1 MVKISLRHP
10 RTASCLQARSDCVV
24 GSAGCGRP
32 AWTRCRRA
40 EGPRKRPGGFRRQPV
55 AGPCASGRAGPDNL
69 FPAETGF
76 GLVFDAHSRPGVHG
90 EEWRTPRVPTSRW
103 ELRGLRGLGAGRVG
117 GGGTRGHYGL
127 EHPRLGAR
135 LSVRGLAGE
144 GRTQEARPTQET
156 AAMCRCVRPRAPPTA
171 NERALRDGCGVGC
184 ARERRQQTSNQTQ
197 TDSLSPS
204 PNPVSP
210 VPLNNPT
217 SAPRYGTVI
226 PNRIFVG
233 GIDFKTNE
241 NDLRKFFSQ
250 YGSVKE
256 VKIVNDRA
264 GVSKGYGFITFETQE
279 DAQKILQ
286 EAEKLNYKDKKLN
299 IGPAIRKQQVG
310 IPRSSIMPAAGTM
323 YLTTSTGYPYTYH
336 NGVAYF
342 HTPEVASVPPPWP
355 SRSISSSPV
364 MVAQPVY
371 QQPAYHYQ
379 APAQCLPGQW
389 QWGVPQSPAS
399 SAPFLYLQPPEV
411 IYQPVEIAQ
420 DGGCVPPP
428 LSLMEASVPEPYSD
442 HGVQAAY
449 HQVYAPSA
457 IALSAPVMQPEPIKM
472 FFGVLL
478 VSSFTLFL
486 KFG

>member
-1 MVKISLRHP
+1 MGAEK
-10 RTASCLQARSDCVV
+10 
-24 GSAGCGRP
+24 
-32 AWTRCRRA
+32 RR
-40 EGPRKRPGGFRRQPV
+40 
-55 AGPCASGRAGPDNL
+55 
-69 FPAETGF
+69 
-76 GLVFDAHSRPGVHG
+76 
-90 EEWRTPRVPTSRW
+90 
-103 ELRGLRGLGAGRVG
+103 
-117 GGGTRGHYGL
+117 
-127 EHPRLGAR
+127 R
-135 LSVRGLAGE
+135 LSREALAGLKFF
-144 GRTQEARPTQET
+144 QLPTYAFHLSNWIVELFKGSPGKMET
-156 AAMCRCVRPRAPPTA
+156 DSGA
-171 NERALRDGCGVGC
+171 
-184 ARERRQQTSNQTQ
+184 QTTNQTQ

-217 SAPRYGTVI
+217 SAPRFGTVI

-241 NDLRKFFSQ
+241 NDLRKFFAQ

-399 SAPFLYLQPPEV
+399 SAPFLYLQPSEV

-442 HGVQAAY
+442 HGVQATY
-449 HQVYAPSA
+449 HQVYAQSA
-457 IALSAPVMQPEPIKM
+457 IAMPAPVMQPEPIKEPRLHSVRRS
-472 FFGVLL
+472 FSQP
-478 VSSFTLFL
+478 SSVGL
-486 KFG
+486 KPRYTRSPHFHPRKEFRAEDSILTPPSSTDSIRKQA

>member
-1 MVKISLRHP
+1 MES
-10 RTASCLQARSDCVV
+10 
-24 GSAGCGRP
+24 
-32 AWTRCRRA
+32 
-40 EGPRKRPGGFRRQPV
+40 EPG
-55 AGPCASGRAGPDNL
+55 A
-69 FPAETGF
+69 
-76 GLVFDAHSRPGVHG
+76 
-90 EEWRTPRVPTSRW
+90 
-103 ELRGLRGLGAGRVG
+103 
-117 GGGTRGHYGL
+117 
-127 EHPRLGAR
+127 
-135 LSVRGLAGE
+135 
-144 GRTQEARPTQET
+144 
-156 AAMCRCVRPRAPPTA
+156 
-171 NERALRDGCGVGC
+171 
-184 ARERRQQTSNQTQ
+184 QTSNQTQ
-197 TDSLSPS
+197 TDSLSSS

-210 VPLNNPT
+210 GPLNNPT

-342 HTPEVASVPPPWP
+342 HTPEVTSVPPPWP

-389 QWGVPQSPAS
+389 QWSVPQSPAS
-399 SAPFLYLQPPEV
+399 SAPFLYLQPSEV
-411 IYQPVEIAQ
+411 IYQPVEIAP

-428 LSLMEASVPEPYSD
+428 LSLMEASVPESYSD
-442 HGVQAAY
+442 HGVQATY

-457 IALSAPVMQPEPIKM
+457 IAMPAPVMQPEPIKEPRLHSVRRG
-472 FFGVLL
+472 FSQP
-478 VSSFTLFL
+478 SSIGL
-486 KFG
+486 KPRYSRSPHFSS

>member
-1 MVKISLRHP
+1 MHSLGLHKP
-10 RTASCLQARSDCVV
+10 
-24 GSAGCGRP
+24 
-32 AWTRCRRA
+32 
-40 EGPRKRPGGFRRQPV
+40 PGAP
-55 AGPCASGRAGPDNL
+55 L
-69 FPAETGF
+69 
-76 GLVFDAHSRPGVHG
+76 L
-90 EEWRTPRVPTSRW
+90 
-103 ELRGLRGLGAGRVG
+103 L
-117 GGGTRGHYGL
+117 
-127 EHPRLGAR
+127 
-135 LSVRGLAGE
+135 
-144 GRTQEARPTQET
+144 
-156 AAMCRCVRPRAPPTA
+156 PPT
-171 NERALRDGCGVGC
+171 LFSLSTPL
-184 ARERRQQTSNQTQ
+184 QTPNQMQ

-204 PNPVSP
+204 PNTVSP

-217 SAPRYGTVI
+217 SAPRFGTVI

-250 YGSVKE
+250 YGCVKE

-342 HTPEVASVPPPWP
+342 HTPEITSVPQPWP

-371 QQPAYHYQ
+371 QQPTYHYQ

-389 QWGVPQSPAS
+389 QWSIPQSPAS
-399 SAPFLYLQPPEV
+399 PTSFFYLHPSE
-411 IYQPVEIAQ
+411 ITYQPLEITQ
-420 DGGCVPPP
+420 DGGCVPP
-428 LSLMEASVPEPYSD
+428 LSLMEAAVPEPYSD

-449 HQVYAPSA
+449 HQVYAQSA
-457 IALSAPVMQPEPIKM
+457 IAMPTPVLQPESVKETRIHPM
-472 FFGVLL
+472 RRNFSHP
-478 VSSFTLFL
+478 SSMTLKPRYARSPHFHPRKDYRSDDTML
-486 KFG
+486 STPSSTDSVK

>member
-1 MVKISLRHP
+1 M
-10 RTASCLQARSDCVV
+10 
-24 GSAGCGRP
+24 
-32 AWTRCRRA
+32 
-40 EGPRKRPGGFRRQPV
+40 
-55 AGPCASGRAGPDNL
+55 
-69 FPAETGF
+69 
-76 GLVFDAHSRPGVHG
+76 
-90 EEWRTPRVPTSRW
+90 
-103 ELRGLRGLGAGRVG
+103 
-117 GGGTRGHYGL
+117 
-127 EHPRLGAR
+127 
-135 LSVRGLAGE
+135 
-144 GRTQEARPTQET
+144 
-156 AAMCRCVRPRAPPTA
+156 
-171 NERALRDGCGVGC
+171 
-184 ARERRQQTSNQTQ
+184 Q

-204 PNPVSP
+204 PNTVSP
-210 VPLNNPT
+210 VPLSNPT
-217 SAPRYGTVI
+217 SAPRFGTVI

-250 YGSVKE
+250 YGCVKE

-342 HTPEVASVPPPWP
+342 HTPEVASVPQPWP
-355 SRSISSSPV
+355 SRSISNSPV

-389 QWGVPQSPAS
+389 QWSIPQSPAS
-399 SAPFLYLQPPEV
+399 PTSFFVDKLL
-411 IYQPVEIAQ
+411 VEYI
-420 DGGCVPPP
+420 CPRRTV
-428 LSLMEASVPEPYSD
+428 LSRLINWPYSD

-449 HQVYAPSA
+449 HQVYAQSA
-457 IALSAPVMQPEPIKM
+457 IAMPAPVMQPESIKEAKIHSVRRN
-472 FFGVLL
+472 FSH
-478 VSSFTLFL
+478 SSSMSL
-486 KFG
+486 KPRYARSPHFHPRKDYRSDDTMLTTPSSTDSVK

>member
-1 MVKISLRHP
+1 M
-10 RTASCLQARSDCVV
+10 
-24 GSAGCGRP
+24 
-32 AWTRCRRA
+32 
-40 EGPRKRPGGFRRQPV
+40 E
-55 AGPCASGRAGPDNL
+55 PD
-69 FPAETGF
+69 
-76 GLVFDAHSRPGVHG
+76 S
-90 EEWRTPRVPTSRW
+90 S
-103 ELRGLRGLGAGRVG
+103 
-117 GGGTRGHYGL
+117 
-127 EHPRLGAR
+127 
-135 LSVRGLAGE
+135 
-144 GRTQEARPTQET
+144 Q
-156 AAMCRCVRPRAPPTA
+156 TA
-171 NERALRDGCGVGC
+171 N
-184 ARERRQQTSNQTQ
+184 QMQ

-204 PNPVSP
+204 PKTVSP
-210 VPLNNPT
+210 VPLNNAT
-217 SAPRYGTVI
+217 SAPRFGTVI

-250 YGSVKE
+250 YGCVKE

-264 GVSKGYGFITFETQE
+264 GVSKGYGFVTFETQE

-342 HTPEVASVPPPWP
+342 HTPEVASVPQPWP

-364 MVAQPVY
+364 MLAQPIY
-371 QQPAYHYQ
+371 QQPTYHYQ

-389 QWGVPQSPAS
+389 QWSIPQSPAS
-399 SAPFLYLQPPEV
+399 PTSFFYLHPSE
-411 IYQPVEIAQ
+411 ITYQPLEIAQ

-428 LSLMEASVPEPYSD
+428 LSLMEAAVPEPYTD

-457 IALSAPVMQPEPIKM
+457 IAMPAPVMQPETIKEARIHSVRRN
-472 FFGVLL
+472 FSHP
-478 VSSFTLFL
+478 SSMSL
-486 KFG
+486 KPRYARTPHFHPRKDYRSDDSMLNTSSSTDSVK

>member
-1 MVKISLRHP
+1 
-10 RTASCLQARSDCVV
+10 
-24 GSAGCGRP
+24 
-32 AWTRCRRA
+32 
-40 EGPRKRPGGFRRQPV
+40 
-55 AGPCASGRAGPDNL
+55 
-69 FPAETGF
+69 
-76 GLVFDAHSRPGVHG
+76 
-90 EEWRTPRVPTSRW
+90 
-103 ELRGLRGLGAGRVG
+103 
-117 GGGTRGHYGL
+117 
-127 EHPRLGAR
+127 
-135 LSVRGLAGE
+135 
-144 GRTQEARPTQET
+144 
-156 AAMCRCVRPRAPPTA
+156 
-171 NERALRDGCGVGC
+171 
-184 ARERRQQTSNQTQ
+184 TSNQTQ

-264 GVSKGYGFITFETQE
+264 GVSKGYGFVTFETQE

-286 EAEKLNYKDKKLN
+286 E
-299 IGPAIRKQQVG
+299 
-310 IPRSSIMPAAGTM
+310 
-323 YLTTSTGYPYTYH
+323 
-336 NGVAYF
+336 
-342 HTPEVASVPPPWP
+342 
-355 SRSISSSPV
+355 
-364 MVAQPVY
+364 
-371 QQPAYHYQ
+371 

-399 SAPFLYLQPPEV
+399 STPFLYLQPSEV

-442 HGVQAAY
+442 HGVQATY

-457 IALSAPVMQPEPIKM
+457 IAMPAPVMQPEPIK
-472 FFGVLL
+472 VR
-478 VSSFTLFL
+478 SLF
-486 KFG
+486 

>member
-1 MVKISLRHP
+1 METES
-10 RTASCLQARSDCVV
+10 
-24 GSAGCGRP
+24 
-32 AWTRCRRA
+32 RA
-40 EGPRKRPGGFRRQPV
+40 
-55 AGPCASGRAGPDNL
+55 
-69 FPAETGF
+69 
-76 GLVFDAHSRPGVHG
+76 
-90 EEWRTPRVPTSRW
+90 
-103 ELRGLRGLGAGRVG
+103 
-117 GGGTRGHYGL
+117 
-127 EHPRLGAR
+127 
-135 LSVRGLAGE
+135 
-144 GRTQEARPTQET
+144 
-156 AAMCRCVRPRAPPTA
+156 
-171 NERALRDGCGVGC
+171 
-184 ARERRQQTSNQTQ
+184 QTTNQTQ

-217 SAPRYGTVI
+217 SGPRYGTVI

-342 HTPEVASVPPPWP
+342 HTPEVTSVPPSWP

-379 APAQCLPGQW
+379 ETGWNEDQHVKEIIQTHKRKEKA
-389 QWGVPQSPAS
+389 
-399 SAPFLYLQPPEV
+399 YLLNLLKRTMNC
-411 IYQPVEIAQ
+411 VEQGKRIGI
-420 DGGCVPPP
+420 DSIGR
-428 LSLMEASVPEPYSD
+428 
-442 HGVQAAY
+442 
-449 HQVYAPSA
+449 
-457 IALSAPVMQPEPIKM
+457 
-472 FFGVLL
+472 
-478 VSSFTLFL
+478 
-486 KFG
+486 

>member
-1 MVKISLRHP
+1 MI
-10 RTASCLQARSDCVV
+10 DF
-24 GSAGCGRP
+24 
-32 AWTRCRRA
+32 
-40 EGPRKRPGGFRRQPV
+40 E
-55 AGPCASGRAGPDNL
+55 
-69 FPAETGF
+69 
-76 GLVFDAHSRPGVHG
+76 
-90 EEWRTPRVPTSRW
+90 
-103 ELRGLRGLGAGRVG
+103 
-117 GGGTRGHYGL
+117 
-127 EHPRLGAR
+127 
-135 LSVRGLAGE
+135 
-144 GRTQEARPTQET
+144 
-156 AAMCRCVRPRAPPTA
+156 
-171 NERALRDGCGVGC
+171 
-184 ARERRQQTSNQTQ
+184 QTSNQTQ

-342 HTPEVASVPPPWP
+342 HTPEVTSVPPPWP
-355 SRSISSSPV
+355 SRSVSSSPV

-399 SAPFLYLQPPEV
+399 SAPFLYLQPSEV

-442 HGVQAAY
+442 HGVQATY

-457 IALSAPVMQPEPIKM
+457 IAMPTPVMQPEPIKVQHNPSQNL
-472 FFGVLL
+472 GK
-478 VSSFTLFL
+478 LFR
-486 KFG
+486 GY

>member
-1 MVKISLRHP
+1 ME
-10 RTASCLQARSDCVV
+10 T
-24 GSAGCGRP
+24 
-32 AWTRCRRA
+32 
-40 EGPRKRPGGFRRQPV
+40 EPG
-55 AGPCASGRAGPDNL
+55 A
-69 FPAETGF
+69 
-76 GLVFDAHSRPGVHG
+76 
-90 EEWRTPRVPTSRW
+90 
-103 ELRGLRGLGAGRVG
+103 
-117 GGGTRGHYGL
+117 
-127 EHPRLGAR
+127 
-135 LSVRGLAGE
+135 
-144 GRTQEARPTQET
+144 
-156 AAMCRCVRPRAPPTA
+156 
-171 NERALRDGCGVGC
+171 
-184 ARERRQQTSNQTQ
+184 QTSNQTQ

-204 PNPVSP
+204 SNPVSP

-342 HTPEVASVPPPWP
+342 HTPEVTSVPPPWP

-364 MVAQPVY
+364 MVAQPIY
-371 QQPAYHYQ
+371 QQPSYHYQ

-389 QWGVPQSPAS
+389 QWGVPQSPTS
-399 SAPFLYLQPPEV
+399 SAPFLYLQPSEV
-411 IYQPVEIAQ
+411 IYQPVDLAQ
-420 DGGCVPPP
+420 DGGCAPPP
-428 LSLMEASVPEPYSD
+428 LSLLETSVPETVWSIHY
-442 HGVQAAY
+442 
-449 HQVYAPSA
+449 
-457 IALSAPVMQPEPIKM
+457 
-472 FFGVLL
+472 
-478 VSSFTLFL
+478 
-486 KFG
+486 

>member
-1 MVKISLRHP
+1 MAITVGKNFTDRSLF
-10 RTASCLQARSDCVV
+10 
-24 GSAGCGRP
+24 
-32 AWTRCRRA
+32 A
-40 EGPRKRPGGFRRQPV
+40 ELLLPNIK
-55 AGPCASGRAGPDNL
+55 
-69 FPAETGF
+69 
-76 GLVFDAHSRPGVHG
+76 
-90 EEWRTPRVPTSRW
+90 
-103 ELRGLRGLGAGRVG
+103 
-117 GGGTRGHYGL
+117 
-127 EHPRLGAR
+127 
-135 LSVRGLAGE
+135 
-144 GRTQEARPTQET
+144 
-156 AAMCRCVRPRAPPTA
+156 
-171 NERALRDGCGVGC
+171 
-184 ARERRQQTSNQTQ
+184 QTTNQTQ

-217 SAPRYGTVI
+217 SAPRFGTVI

-241 NDLRKFFSQ
+241 NDLRKFFAQ

-310 IPRSSIMPAAGTM
+310 IPRSSLMPAAGTM

-399 SAPFLYLQPPEV
+399 SASFLYLQPSEV

-442 HGVQAAY
+442 HGVQATY
-449 HQVYAPSA
+449 HQVYTQSA
-457 IALSAPVMQPEPIKM
+457 IAMPAPVMQPEPIKEPRLHSVRRS
-472 FFGVLL
+472 FSQP
-478 VSSFTLFL
+478 SSVGL
-486 KFG
+486 KPRYTRSPHFHPRKEFRAEDSILTPPSSTDSVK

>member
-1 MVKISLRHP
+1 GFPPLLLAGLRDKISRWLAFFSLPH
-10 RTASCLQARSDCVV
+10 
-24 GSAGCGRP
+24 
-32 AWTRCRRA
+32 
-40 EGPRKRPGGFRRQPV
+40 
-55 AGPCASGRAGPDNL
+55 
-69 FPAETGF
+69 F
-76 GLVFDAHSRPGVHG
+76 G
-90 EEWRTPRVPTSRW
+90 
-103 ELRGLRGLGAGRVG
+103 
-117 GGGTRGHYGL
+117 
-127 EHPRLGAR
+127 
-135 LSVRGLAGE
+135 GE
-144 GRTQEARPTQET
+144 GVDPRIGGPVHDDLREPEEVVAAAISSSTSACWPRRGRSAESLT
-156 AAMCRCVRPRAPPTA
+156 AT
-171 NERALRDGCGVGC
+171 
-184 ARERRQQTSNQTQ
+184 QTSNQTQ

-264 GVSKGYGFITFETQE
+264 GVSKGYGFVTFETQE

-342 HTPEVASVPPPWP
+342 HTPEVTSVPPPWP
-355 SRSISSSPV
+355 
-364 MVAQPVY
+364 
-371 QQPAYHYQ
+371 
-379 APAQCLPGQW
+379 
-389 QWGVPQSPAS
+389 SPAS
-399 SAPFLYLQPPEV
+399 SAPFLYLQPSEV

-428 LSLMEASVPEPYSD
+428 MSLMEASVPEPYSD
-442 HGVQAAY
+442 HGVQATY
-449 HQVYAPSA
+449 HQVYASSA
-457 IALSAPVMQPEPIKM
+457 IAMPAPVMQPEPIKVGTQPTLRSLSYPLSPLLH
-472 FFGVLL
+472 FFIAVAAALQ
-478 VSSFTLFL
+478 T
-486 KFG
+486 

>member
-1 MVKISLRHP
+1 ME
-10 RTASCLQARSDCVV
+10 T
-24 GSAGCGRP
+24 
-32 AWTRCRRA
+32 
-40 EGPRKRPGGFRRQPV
+40 E
-55 AGPCASGRAGPDNL
+55 SGA
-69 FPAETGF
+69 
-76 GLVFDAHSRPGVHG
+76 
-90 EEWRTPRVPTSRW
+90 
-103 ELRGLRGLGAGRVG
+103 
-117 GGGTRGHYGL
+117 
-127 EHPRLGAR
+127 
-135 LSVRGLAGE
+135 
-144 GRTQEARPTQET
+144 
-156 AAMCRCVRPRAPPTA
+156 
-171 NERALRDGCGVGC
+171 
-184 ARERRQQTSNQTQ
+184 QTSNQTQ

-264 GVSKGYGFITFETQE
+264 GVSKGYGFVTFETQE

-342 HTPEVASVPPPWP
+342 HTPEVTSVPPPWP

-379 APAQCLPGQW
+379 
-389 QWGVPQSPAS
+389 SPAS
-399 SAPFLYLQPPEV
+399 SAPFLYLQPSEV

-428 LSLMEASVPEPYSD
+428 LSLMEASVPESYLTSQRHWIYS
-442 HGVQAAY
+442 
-449 HQVYAPSA
+449 
-457 IALSAPVMQPEPIKM
+457 
-472 FFGVLL
+472 
-478 VSSFTLFL
+478 L
-486 KFG
+486 KFFLPLASMILLSSGNPFTSSYLPTLILIMEFKQHITRFMLQVPLLCLHQ